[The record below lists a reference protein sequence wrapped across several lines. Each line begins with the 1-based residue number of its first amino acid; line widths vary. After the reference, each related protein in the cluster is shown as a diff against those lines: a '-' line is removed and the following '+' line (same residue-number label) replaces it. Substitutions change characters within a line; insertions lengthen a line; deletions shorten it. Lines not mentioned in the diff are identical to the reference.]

1 MADSILW
8 GPSLWLLGLRWAVWV
23 SAGSLSRLGWQFCV
37 KYAQRGR
44 TYSTIEFMSSDV
56 RSKAAAEMYLA
67 SHDGLRLAPTK
78 RFPCHLHAHL
88 VKFWLGGCIKEP
100 EQNVCVCKWSLSY
113 QKIIKNMLNRRIS
126 FKAKTLAGRIFWLL
140 TEAEVRSVLSDNEA
154 LHPVWAGTAEFWYV
168 SSATNCFLS
177 CISDALVTGALLS
190 CVPVTVNSADATE
203 PLNRL
208 GLIKDEFVEWSLQSG
223 WQNCS

>member
-1 MADSILW
+1 MSHPLHRQFW
-8 GPSLWLLGLRWAVWV
+8 GVNAVFWLSCTAVAKHGKFYSVRPQPVPAGPEMSCLGLCWV
-23 SAGSLSRLGWQFCV
+23 TQQIWVTQFCV
-37 KYAQRGR
+37 KYAQRGG
-44 TYSTIEFMSSDV
+44 TCWTIEFMSSDV
-56 RSKAAAEMYLA
+56 RSKAAAEMCLA

-78 RFPCHLHAHL
+78 RLSCHLHAHL

-113 QKIIKNMLNRRIS
+113 QKIIKNTLNRRIP

-140 TEAEVRSVLSDNEA
+140 TEAEARSVPSDNEA

-177 CISDALVTGALLS
+177 CISDALVTELCS
-190 CVPVTVNSADATE
+190 CQC
-203 PLNRL
+203 
-208 GLIKDEFVEWSLQSG
+208 K
-223 WQNCS
+223 